1 MKWQVNNS
9 VRSCSFCDVC
19 ETTEVNL
26 RLETC
31 SNSTEAEMHLKI
43 RLLKN
48 LRKHGSIIYTLSNI
62 WWKRLQKWFNCLN
75 RELFLQKRSIV
86 YLLRSKK
93 IVKVFRI
100 KFLWITSWRLVIWN
114 EVHSI
119 YNRMSEAFFK
129 LRNFQ
134 KVTHIVFK
142 IF

>member
-48 LRKHGSIIYTLSNI
+48 EKTREHNLYLIKHLMEAFT
-62 WWKRLQKWFNCLN
+62 KMVQ
-75 RELFLQKRSIV
+75 LFKPWTIFAKRSIV